1 MIDLIKAGVVV
12 MFAPIVFLP
21 VMFVGLLGAVWRA
34 IADWGRKS

>member
-1 MIDLIKAGVVV
+1 MIELIKAWFVV

-21 VMFVGLLGAVWRA
+21 VMFFGLLGAIWRA